1 MEFDYNCDVMAY
13 FDYSANYPVNDEV
26 LEEFVRV
33 EKEARGNANS
43 IHQEGKESL
52 RLYEEANQKVF
63 SLLHLNP
70 ETHEII
76 YTSSATESN
85 NTVIKGVFTSYLGN
99 GNKMLASEFE
109 HSSTNAALSSLKDK
123 GTEIELVKSD
133 EGGKIDLRDLSMKL
147 TSNTIL
153 TCLSMVEGELGAK
166 QPTEEVQ
173 RLVHESTNGFLLVD
187 ATQALGKFDVDLS
200 KYDFVSFAPHKF
212 GGIIGTGVL
221 IKRKDI
227 ILSPLL
233 NGGSSVSI
241 YRSGTPAIGLIA
253 SVAKALEIA
262 LAKQS
267 ENEKR
272 TRDLWELF
280 FKTLGKP
287 RNILVNS
294 FAENPFVINLSI
306 PSLKGGEIV
315 KKLDQ
320 YGFEVSQKS
329 ACSIPNTP
337 SKAVMS
343 VYHDKRRALSS
354 FRISLSSLSK
364 EEDVISL
371 ANCIKDIA
379 NGTK

>member
-1 MEFDYNCDVMAY
+1 MAY

-26 LEEFVRV
+26 LQEFVRV

-43 IHQEGKESL
+43 IHQEGKESF

-70 ETHEII
+70 ETHEVI

-85 NTVIKGVFTSYLGN
+85 NTVIKGVFASYLGN
-99 GNKMLASEFE
+99 GHKMLASEFE

-123 GTEIELVKSD
+123 GAEIELVKTNKD
-133 EGGKIDLRDLSMKL
+133 GTIDLNDLSDKL
-147 TSNTIL
+147 DPHTIL
-153 TCLSMVEGELGAK
+153 TCLSMVEGELGTR
-166 QPTEEVQ
+166 QPVEEAQ
-173 RLVHESTNGFLLVD
+173 RLVRERTSGFLLVD
-187 ATQALGKFDVDLS
+187 ATQAIGKFAVDLS
-200 KYDFVSFAPHKF
+200 NYDFVSFAPHKF

-221 IKRKDI
+221 IKKKDI
-227 ILSPLL
+227 VLSPLL

-241 YRSGTPAIGLIA
+241 YRSGTPAVGLIA
-253 SVAKALEIA
+253 SVAKALGIA
-262 LAKQS
+262 LANQE

-272 TRDLWELF
+272 TRVLWELF

-287 RNILVNS
+287 SNIEVNS
-294 FAENPFVINLSI
+294 FVGNPFVINLSI
-306 PSLKGGEIV
+306 PSLKGAEIV

-320 YGFEVSQKS
+320 NGFEVSQKS

-364 EEDVISL
+364 EEDVVSL